1 VLLMLPLL
9 VVSVVAALAFANG
22 ANDVSKGVAP
32 LVGSGVAGYRSGIA
46 WGTAWTAA
54 GAVLGAAFAGA
65 MLATFGKGLLAPGVA
80 PGLGAA
86 FAALFGAAA
95 WVALATRTGLPVS
108 TTHAIVGA
116 IVGATMTSRG
126 IDAIRWSTLGGKVVV
141 PLLLSPVVAFI
152 LTAGLARLLRGDRA
166 SGAVVADCLCAE
178 VIPVLALPARP
189 GQAEALVS
197 GVRLQLTR
205 GPVAEC
211 AAHRPDAARATLGHL
226 QWVSSAAT
234 SLSRGM
240 NDAPKMVA
248 LGLAAAALGVGEVVS
263 APVLYSAVTAGMVVG
278 GLVAGRRV
286 TTLLAEKITVLDTT
300 SGLAANGITALL
312 VAAGAFYGLPMST
325 THVAAG
331 GLTGVG
337 AMRGSVNWATVRQMA
352 LAWVVTLPAS
362 AALAGLAQAVA
373 GVLGA

>member
-1 VLLMLPLL
+1 MLPLL
-9 VVSVVAALAFANG
+9 VVSVAAALAFANG

-65 MLATFGKGLLAPGVA
+65 MLATFGKGLLAPGVT

-126 IDAIRWSTLGGKVVV
+126 IDAIRWSALVGKVVV

-152 LTAGLARLLRGDRA
+152 LTAG
-166 SGAVVADCLCAE
+166 
-178 VIPVLALPARP
+178 
-189 GQAEALVS
+189 LVS

-226 QWVSSAAT
+226 QWVGSAAT
-234 SLSRGM
+234 SLARGM

-362 AALAGLAQAVA
+362 AALAGLAQVVA